1 MKTLLLLDYLAEIIQ
16 IIFELGFNTRKYVV
30 PSLVFLYV
38 VFTYY
43 VMPLFTIPA
52 YYVQVRRER
61 LALA

>member
-16 IIFELGFNTRKYVV
+16 IIFELGFNVRKYAV
-30 PSLVFLYV
+30 PAV
-38 VFTYY
+38 VFAY
-43 VMPLFTIPA
+43 VAFVHYVLPLFRIPA